1 MSERE
6 AVERLT
12 NTSEREQ
19 RNRAERDMSE
29 REAVERLTNTSERE
43 SSRATERSE
52 LI

>member
-12 NTSEREQ
+12 NT
-19 RNRAERDMSE
+19 SE

-43 SSRATERSE
+43 SSRANEWSE
-52 LI
+52 LK